1 MKESRHYAFLP
12 ETTLQADEFK
22 ALTTHAKLLLFYMT
36 CRRYGR
42 DEWFTYPYKDIRND
56 TGYRPETIAK
66 CIRQLS
72 TKGFLE
78 YEHGGLEAN
87 SNRYKLNMAWMEI

>member
-1 MKESRHYAFLP
+1 MKENRHYAFLP
-12 ETTLQADEFK
+12 ETTMQAEEFK

-42 DEWFTYPYKDIRND
+42 DEWFTYTYKDIHDD
-56 TGYRPETIAK
+56 TGYRPKTIAN

-78 YEHGGLEAN
+78 YEHGGLEAHKN
-87 SNRYKLNMAWMEI
+87 EYKLNMEWMEI